1 MPATALQTSDATE
14 IDWLAEAAAI
24 RDLHDLDPTRGGLPS
39 VLEDPQRIYKLL
51 KSIASGNYKQTAC
64 RIAGIA
70 PQTLYN
76 LIDQAKAGYIP
87 AIRLIDALEKAEA
100 FAEGEMVDCVRN
112 AAKSGPQYWAAGMTY
127 LERRQPDRWGKRQD
141 DSSAPKVIVQIGVSQ
156 GDVSVQLGPSP
167 SPSLRESET
176 LQICSANQ
184 PVSDK
189 QDYVNPQV
197 IDVTGVTE
205 TQRRE
210 SVEALGAT
218 RAVPARDPAGDPTQV
233 RAVSGRKGFAR
244 SKGIRDKKRKR

>member
-1 MPATALQTSDATE
+1 MATTVLQTSDASE

-39 VLEDPQRIYKLL
+39 VLEDPQRIYKFL

-87 AIRLIDALEKAEA
+87 AIRLVDALEKAEA
-100 FAEGEMVDCVRN
+100 QAEGEMVDCVRN

-167 SPSLRESET
+167 RSTPLEGET
-176 LQICSANQ
+176 LQIQAINS
-184 PVSDK
+184 PESDK
-189 QDYVNPQV
+189 QGYVNRAKLLTGETIDMPQ
-197 IDVTGVTE
+197 G
-205 TQRRE
+205 RE
-210 SVEALGAT
+210 SEAPSGPVPAVDPVGPIPLP
-218 RAVPARDPAGDPTQV
+218 RAV
-233 RAVSGRKGFAR
+233 RARKGFAR
-244 SKGIRDKKRKR
+244 SKGVSPRRKR